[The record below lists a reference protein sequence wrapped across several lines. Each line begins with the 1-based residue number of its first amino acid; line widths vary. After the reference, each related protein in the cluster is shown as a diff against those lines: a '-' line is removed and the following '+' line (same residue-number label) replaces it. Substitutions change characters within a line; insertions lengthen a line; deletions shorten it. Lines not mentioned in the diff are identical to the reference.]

1 LKGVIVVSVYVVLD
15 IYKGIFNDVNV
26 FKSEDSANRLEQE
39 WLKEH
44 KLKNEKDRECLSQS
58 GTELRIFV
66 CELQN

>member
-1 LKGVIVVSVYVVLD
+1 MTVYVVLD

-26 FKSEDSANRLEQE
+26 FISEDSANRSEQE

-44 KLKNEKDRECLSQS
+44 KIKNKEDRECLSQS
-58 GTELRIFV
+58 GTELRVFV